1 MDYFEQ
7 QRKKKKV
14 IGWTVVVALVLVIIL
29 ARSLFTVGA
38 GEVGVIFDPLGGGVQ
53 AAEAQEGLNIKPPY
67 ASVAKYNTKTQDYT
81 MSAVAEEGTLK
92 TGDRVK
98 TVTSEG
104 LYVGLDITVLYRIDP
119 SRADE
124 LRSNIGLEGEYQQ
137 IVVRPAIRS
146 TIREIIS
153 NHEASD
159 IYGEGRATV
168 EVEIYDRLVSMLQVR
183 NIYVEQVLL
192 REVELPAQLTTS
204 IEAKKQ
210 AEQEALRMQYV
221 LEKEILEKE
230 RKLIEADGIA
240 GANEIIADSLSREY
254 LSWYWIDNLQNHE
267 SVVYMVPSEGG
278 IPLFKDIDSAMDS
291 DKDSTTDT
299 GIGSDT
305 DSDAGGDTDSDA
317 ASSTESLD

>member
-1 MDYFEQ
+1 M
-7 QRKKKKV
+7 
-14 IGWTVVVALVLVIIL
+14 IGWTVVVALTLVIIL

-67 ASVAKYNTKTQDYT
+67 ASVATYNTKTQDYT

-168 EVEIYDRLVSMLQVR
+168 EVEIYDKLVSILQAR

-221 LEKEILEKE
+221 LEKEKLEKE
-230 RKLIEADGIA
+230 RKLIEAGGIA
-240 GANEIIADSLSREY
+240 GANEIIAGSLSREY
-254 LSWYWIDNLQNHE
+254 LSWYWIDNLKNHD
-267 SVVYMVPSEGG
+267 SVVYMIPSEGG
-278 IPLFKDIDSAMDS
+278 LPLFKDIDS
-291 DKDSTTDT
+291 
-299 GIGSDT
+299 IVGSDT
-305 DSDAGGDTDSDA
+305 DNDTGSNTDSDA
-317 ASSTESLD
+317 TSSTESLD

>member
-1 MDYFEQ
+1 VDYFEQ

-14 IGWTVVVALVLVIIL
+14 IGWTVVVALTLVIIL
-29 ARSLFTVGA
+29 TRSLFTVGA
-38 GEVGVIFDPLGGGVQ
+38 GEVGVMFDPLGGGVQ

-67 ASVAKYNTKTQDYT
+67 ASVATYNTKTQDYT

-168 EVEIYDRLVSMLQVR
+168 EVEIYDKLVSILQAR

-240 GANEIIADSLSREY
+240 GANEIIAGSLSREY
-254 LSWYWIDNLQNHE
+254 LSWYWIDNLQNHD
-267 SVVYMVPSEGG
+267 SVVYMIPSEGG
-278 IPLFKDIDSAMDS
+278 LPLFKDIDS
-291 DKDSTTDT
+291 
-299 GIGSDT
+299 IVGSDT
-305 DSDAGGDTDSDA
+305 DNDTGSNTDSDA
-317 ASSTESLD
+317 TSSTESLD

>member
-14 IGWTVVVALVLVIIL
+14 IGWTVVVALTLVIIL
-29 ARSLFTVGA
+29 TRSLFTVGA
-38 GEVGVIFDPLGGGVQ
+38 GEVGVMFDPLGGGVQ

-67 ASVAKYNTKTQDYT
+67 ASVATYNTKTQDYT

-168 EVEIYDRLVSMLQVR
+168 EVEIYDKLVSILQAR

-240 GANEIIADSLSREY
+240 GANEIIAGSLSREY
-254 LSWYWIDNLQNHE
+254 LSWYWIDNLQNHD
-267 SVVYMVPSEGG
+267 SVVYMIPSEGG
-278 IPLFKDIDSAMDS
+278 LPLFKDIDSIM
-291 DKDSTTDT
+291 
-299 GIGSDT
+299 GSDT
-305 DSDAGGDTDSDA
+305 DNDTGGDTDSDA
-317 ASSTESLD
+317 TSSTESLD

>member
-1 MDYFEQ
+1 MADYFEKQ
-7 QRKKKKV
+7 RRRKKI
-14 IGWTVVVALVLVIIL
+14 IGWAVVVAIVLAIIL
-29 ARSLFTVGA
+29 TRSLFIVGA

-53 AAEAQEGLNIKPPY
+53 VMEAQEGLNIKPPY
-67 ASVAKYNTKTQDYT
+67 ASVAKYNIKTQDYT
-81 MSAVAEEGTLK
+81 MSAIAEEGQLRRA
-92 TGDRVK
+92 DRVK

-104 LYVGLDITVLYRIDP
+104 LYVGLDITVLYKIDAA
-119 SRADE
+119 RADE
-124 LRSNIGLEGEYQQ
+124 IRSSIGLEGEYQQ
-137 IVVRPAIRS
+137 IIVRPAIRS

-153 NHEASD
+153 DHEASD

-168 EVEIYDRLVSMLQVR
+168 EVEIFDRLASMLQPR

-192 REVELPAQLTTS
+192 REVELPAELTKA

-221 LEKEILEKE
+221 LEKEVLEKE

-240 GANEIIADSLSREY
+240 GANKIIAGSLSREY

-278 IPLFKDIDSAMDS
+278 IPLFKDIDSIIKS
-291 DKDSTTDT
+291 ETDSTTD
-299 GIGSDT
+299 SDT
-305 DSDAGGDTDSDA
+305 DGEIESETDSDI
-317 ASSTESLD
+317 EDLE

>member
-1 MDYFEQ
+1 MLTELP
-7 QRKKKKV
+7 
-14 IGWTVVVALVLVIIL
+14 IGDPRCT
-29 ARSLFTVGA
+29 
-38 GEVGVIFDPLGGGVQ
+38 FD
-53 AAEAQEGLNIKPPY
+53 
-67 ASVAKYNTKTQDYT
+67 
-81 MSAVAEEGTLK
+81 
-92 TGDRVK
+92 
-98 TVTSEG
+98 
-104 LYVGLDITVLYRIDP
+104 
-119 SRADE
+119 
-124 LRSNIGLEGEYQQ
+124 IGLEGEYQQ

-146 TIREIIS
+146 TIREVIS

-168 EVEIYDRLVSMLQVR
+168 EVEIYDRLVSILQER

-240 GANEIIADSLSREY
+240 GANEIIAGSLSREY
-254 LSWYWIDNLQNHE
+254 LSWYWIDNLQNHD

-278 IPLFKDIDSAMDS
+278 IPLFKDIDSIIS
-291 DKDSTTDT
+291 TEKDGTTDT
-299 GIGSDT
+299 SIGGDMNNDT
-305 DSDAGGDTDSDA
+305 GGDTDSDA
-317 ASSTESLD
+317 TSSTEGLD

>member
-14 IGWTVVVALVLVIIL
+14 IGWTVVVALTLVIIL
-29 ARSLFTVGA
+29 TRSLFTVGA
-38 GEVGVIFDPLGGGVQ
+38 GEVGVMFDPLGGGVQ

-67 ASVAKYNTKTQDYT
+67 ASVATYNTKTQDYT

-168 EVEIYDRLVSMLQVR
+168 EVEIYDKLVSILQAR

-240 GANEIIADSLSREY
+240 GANEIIAGSLSREY
-254 LSWYWIDNLQNHE
+254 LSWYWIDNLQNHD
-267 SVVYMVPSEGG
+267 SVVYMIPSEGG
-278 IPLFKDIDSAMDS
+278 LPLFKDIDS
-291 DKDSTTDT
+291 
-299 GIGSDT
+299 IVGSDT
-305 DSDAGGDTDSDA
+305 DNDTGSNTDSDA
-317 ASSTESLD
+317 TSSTESLD

>member
-14 IGWTVVVALVLVIIL
+14 IGWTVVVALTLVIIL

-67 ASVAKYNTKTQDYT
+67 ASVATYNTKTQDYT
-81 MSAVAEEGTLK
+81 MSEVAEEGTLK

-168 EVEIYDRLVSMLQVR
+168 EVEIYDKLVSILQAR

-240 GANEIIADSLSREY
+240 GANEIIAGSLSREY
-254 LSWYWIDNLQNHE
+254 LSWYWIDNLQNHD
-267 SVVYMVPSEGG
+267 SVVYMIPSEGG
-278 IPLFKDIDSAMDS
+278 LPLFKDIDSIM
-291 DKDSTTDT
+291 
-299 GIGSDT
+299 GSDT
-305 DSDAGGDTDSDA
+305 DNDTDGDTDSDA
-317 ASSTESLD
+317 TSSTESLD

>member
-1 MDYFEQ
+1 MADYFEK
-7 QRKKKKV
+7 QRRRRK
-14 IGWTVVVALVLVIIL
+14 IIAWTVVGVIALVIIL
-29 ARSLFTVGA
+29 TRSLFTVGA

-53 AAEAQEGLNIKPPY
+53 TMEAQEGLNIKPPY
-67 ASVAKYNTKTQDYT
+67 ASVATYNIKTQDYT
-81 MSAVAEEGTLK
+81 MAAVAEEGQLRRA
-92 TGDRVK
+92 DRVK

-104 LYVGLDITVLYRIDP
+104 LYVGLDITVLYKIDAAK
-119 SRADE
+119 ADE
-124 LRSNIGLEGEYQQ
+124 LRRTVGTEGEYQQ
-137 IVVRPAIRS
+137 IIVRPAIRS
-146 TIREIIS
+146 TIREIVS
-153 NHEASD
+153 DHEASD

-168 EVEIYDRLVSMLQVR
+168 EVEIYDRLVSILQPR

-192 REVELPAQLTTS
+192 REVELPAELTKA

-221 LEKEILEKE
+221 LEKERLEKD

-278 IPLFKDIDSAMDS
+278 IPLFKDIDSILES
-291 DKDSTTDT
+291 KTGGTTD
-299 GIGSDT
+299 SDT
-305 DSDAGGDTDSDA
+305 DGEIESE
-317 ASSTESLD
+317 TESE

>member
-14 IGWTVVVALVLVIIL
+14 IGWTVVVALTLVIIL
-29 ARSLFTVGA
+29 TRSLFTVGA

-53 AAEAQEGLNIKPPY
+53 AAEAQEGLNVKPPY

-146 TIREIIS
+146 TIREVIS

-159 IYGEGRATV
+159 IYGEGRAAI
-168 EVEIYDRLVSMLQVR
+168 EVEIYDKLASMLQVR
-183 NIYVEQVLL
+183 DIHVEQVLL

-240 GANEIIADSLSREY
+240 GANEIIAGSLSREY
-254 LSWYWIDNLQNHE
+254 LAWYWIDNLQNHD
-267 SVVYMVPSEGG
+267 SVVYMIPSEGG
-278 IPLFKDIDSAMDS
+278 LPLFKDIDSFMS
-291 DKDSTTDT
+291 SETDGT
-299 GIGSDT
+299 AETST
-305 DSDAGGDTDSDA
+305 DSDMDNDTGDDTDSDA

>member
-14 IGWTVVVALVLVIIL
+14 IGWTVVVALTLVIIL
-29 ARSLFTVGA
+29 TRSLFTVGA

-67 ASVAKYNTKTQDYT
+67 ASVATYNTKTQDYT

-168 EVEIYDRLVSMLQVR
+168 EVEIYDKLVSILQAR

-240 GANEIIADSLSREY
+240 GANEIIAGSLSREY
-254 LSWYWIDNLQNHE
+254 LSWYWIDNLQNHD
-267 SVVYMVPSEGG
+267 SVVYMIPSEGG
-278 IPLFKDIDSAMDS
+278 LPLFKDIDSIM
-291 DKDSTTDT
+291 
-299 GIGSDT
+299 GSDT
-305 DSDAGGDTDSDA
+305 DNDTGGDTDSDA
-317 ASSTESLD
+317 TSSTESLD

>member
-1 MDYFEQ
+1 VDYFEQ

-14 IGWTVVVALVLVIIL
+14 IGWTVVVALTLVIIL
-29 ARSLFTVGA
+29 TRSLFTVGA
-38 GEVGVIFDPLGGGVQ
+38 GEVGVMFDPLGGGVQ

-67 ASVAKYNTKTQDYT
+67 ASVATYNTKTQDYT

-168 EVEIYDRLVSMLQVR
+168 EVEIYDKLVSILQAR

-240 GANEIIADSLSREY
+240 GANEIIAGSLSREY
-254 LSWYWIDNLQNHE
+254 LSWYWIDNLQNHD
-267 SVVYMVPSEGG
+267 SVVYMIPSEGG
-278 IPLFKDIDSAMDS
+278 LPLFKDIDSIM
-291 DKDSTTDT
+291 
-299 GIGSDT
+299 GSDT
-305 DSDAGGDTDSDA
+305 DNDTGGDTDSDA
-317 ASSTESLD
+317 TSSTESLD

>member
-7 QRKKKKV
+7 QKKKKKV
-14 IGWTVVVALVLVIIL
+14 IGWTVVVALTLVIIL
-29 ARSLFTVGA
+29 SRSLFTVGA

-92 TGDRVK
+92 TGDRVN

-168 EVEIYDRLVSMLQVR
+168 EIEIYDRLVSILQAR
-183 NIYVEQVLL
+183 NINVEQVLL

-240 GANEIIADSLSREY
+240 GANEIIAGSLSREY

-278 IPLFKDIDSAMDS
+278 IPLFKDIDSIIS
-291 DKDSTTDT
+291 GDT
-299 GIGSDT
+299 NNDT
-305 DSDAGGDTDSDA
+305 GGDTDSDA
-317 ASSTESLD
+317 TSSTESLD

>member
-1 MDYFEQ
+1 VDYFEQ

-14 IGWTVVVALVLVIIL
+14 IGWAVVVALTLIIIL
-29 ARSLFTVGA
+29 SRSLFTVGA

-53 AAEAQEGLNIKPPY
+53 AAEAQEGLNVKPPY

-153 NHEASD
+153 NHEAAD

-168 EVEIYDRLVSMLQVR
+168 EVEIYDRLASILQTR
-183 NIYVEQVLL
+183 NISVEQVLL
-192 REVELPAQLTTS
+192 REVELPAQLTAS

-221 LEKEILEKE
+221 LEKEVLEKE

-240 GANEIIADSLSREY
+240 GANEIIAGSLSREY
-254 LSWYWIDNLQNHE
+254 LSWYLIDNLQNHD
-267 SVVYMVPSEGG
+267 SVVYMIPSQGG
-278 IPLFKDIDSAMDS
+278 IPLFKDIDSIIS
-291 DKDSTTDT
+291 GDT
-299 GIGSDT
+299 NNDT
-305 DSDAGGDTDSDA
+305 GGDTDSDA
-317 ASSTESLD
+317 TSSTEGLD

>member
-1 MDYFEQ
+1 M
-7 QRKKKKV
+7 
-14 IGWTVVVALVLVIIL
+14 IGWTVVVALTLVIIL
-29 ARSLFTVGA
+29 TRSLFTVGA
-38 GEVGVIFDPLGGGVQ
+38 GEVGVMFDPLGGGVQ

-67 ASVAKYNTKTQDYT
+67 ASVATYNTKTQDYT

-168 EVEIYDRLVSMLQVR
+168 EVEIYDKLVSILQAR

-240 GANEIIADSLSREY
+240 GANEIIAGSLSREY
-254 LSWYWIDNLQNHE
+254 LSWYWIDNLQNHD
-267 SVVYMVPSEGG
+267 SVVYMIPSEGG
-278 IPLFKDIDSAMDS
+278 LPLFKDIDS
-291 DKDSTTDT
+291 
-299 GIGSDT
+299 IVGSDT
-305 DSDAGGDTDSDA
+305 DNDTGGDTDSDA
-317 ASSTESLD
+317 TSSTESLD